1 VLPLTYLPI
10 MLVANDREVMGNHV
24 NGLLARTLGW
34 AYFALICVLT
44 VAAPILLIATNG
56 GGG

>member
-1 VLPLTYLPI
+1 
-10 MLVANDREVMGNHV
+10 MGDHV
-24 NGLLARTLGW
+24 NGWLANGLGW

-44 VAAPILLIATNG
+44 VAAPILLAVTDG